1 MSDKGYWLLLS
12 CVASI
17 TPMVAKDAFD
27 KWLGRILMWLSFGFA
42 LAGVHQP

>member
-17 TPMVAKDAFD
+17 TPMVAKDGFD
-27 KWLGRILMWLSFGFA
+27 KWLGRILMWTFIVFA
-42 LAGVHQP
+42 FAGVHQP